1 MATIK
6 VNIPVKV
13 YERETMTVN
22 GERLS
27 KEIQVVAIPQKPKLD
42 KKTTEQVVRNMMW
55 QMYGPRKYKQK
66 FDLKVTV

>member
-42 KKTTEQVVRNMMW
+42 KKTTEQVVRDMMW